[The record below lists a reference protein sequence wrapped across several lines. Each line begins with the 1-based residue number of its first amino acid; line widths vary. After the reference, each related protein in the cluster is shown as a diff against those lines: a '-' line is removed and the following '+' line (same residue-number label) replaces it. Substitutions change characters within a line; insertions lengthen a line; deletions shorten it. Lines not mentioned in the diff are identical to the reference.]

1 MIQAL
6 IYLGTH
12 NMSDPVLE
20 LIQKNDLKFSVSG
33 RDYLIKCLNPD
44 HQDSNPSFRVD
55 KVTGVAHC
63 FACGFKTNLFK
74 YYGVFTNLVPMK
86 ILALKEKLDALK
98 KFGQE
103 LELPQGYTPWT
114 KQFRGVSPATLK
126 HFGAF
131 YTNQVEKLQDRI
143 VFPIKDITQKTVVF
157 VGRHTMSNGNPR
169 YINYPQGV
177 KLPVFPAHLPS
188 GYSSVVLVEG
198 LFDMLNLYDNG
209 CENAVCV
216 FGTNTLQN
224 DTKQKLLPF
233 RAQGITHIYIL
244 FDGDDAGRNAAK
256 ILKPLLETEGFITEI
271 VDLPD
276 GTDPGNLD
284 AENVR
289 SIAEYVNK

>member
-1 MIQAL
+1 
-6 IYLGTH
+6 
-12 NMSDPVLE
+12 
-20 LIQKNDLKFSVSG
+20 
-33 RDYLIKCLNPD
+33 
-44 HQDSNPSFRVD
+44 
-55 KVTGVAHC
+55 
-63 FACGFKTNLFK
+63 
-74 YYGVFTNLVPMK
+74 MK
-86 ILALKEKLDALK
+86 IVALKEKLDALK
-98 KFGQE
+98 KFGKE

-143 VFPIKDITQKTVVF
+143 IFPIKDITNKTQVF

-177 KLPVFPAHLPS
+177 KIPLYPAHLPS
-188 GYSSVVLVEG
+188 GYSSMVLVEG

-209 CENAVCV
+209 CENVVCT

-224 DTKQKLLPF
+224 ETKQKLLPF
-233 RAQGITHIYIL
+233 RAQGITHVYIL
-244 FDGDDAGRNAAK
+244 FDGDDAGRSAAK
-256 ILKPLLETEGFITEI
+256 TLKPLLEAEGFITEI

-276 GTDPGNLD
+276 GNDPGDLD

>member
-1 MIQAL
+1 
-6 IYLGTH
+6 
-12 NMSDPVLE
+12 MSDPVLE

-103 LELPQGYTPWT
+103 LDLPQGYTPWT

-143 VFPIKDITQKTVVF
+143 IFPIKDITNKTQVF

-177 KLPVFPAHLPS
+177 KIPLYPAHLPS
-188 GYSSVVLVEG
+188 GYSSMVIVEG

-209 CENAVCV
+209 CENVVCA

-233 RAQGITHIYIL
+233 RAQGITHVYLL
-244 FDGDDAGRNAAK
+244 FDGDDAGRSAAK
-256 ILKPLLETEGFITEI
+256 SLKPLLEAEGFITEI

-276 GTDPGNLD
+276 GTDPGDLD
-284 AENVR
+284 QENVR